1 MNLLYLFN
9 AMYDFSPYLKK
20 KLDRCSIN
28 CQHTHHIVF
37 TNKST
42 ITFKIETKPST
53 NEIVIYYSMLQL
65 YLQNCCSKYSWQK
78 SKTNY
83 YSTTNHSWKNKGCFY
98 CCIFKYLDLHVLV
111 FFLATKKRDQR
122 FCHWQFNTWTYI
134 LTVCV
139 LCIKQT
145 EEIVCSYRSWFF
157 FS

>member
-65 YLQNCCSKYSWQK
+65 YLQNCCSKYS
-78 SKTNY
+78 
-83 YSTTNHSWKNKGCFY
+83 
-98 CCIFKYLDLHVLV
+98 
-111 FFLATKKRDQR
+111 
-122 FCHWQFNTWTYI
+122 
-134 LTVCV
+134 
-139 LCIKQT
+139 
-145 EEIVCSYRSWFF
+145 
-157 FS
+157 